1 MTDTARSVS
10 AYRSVPG
17 YRPTAV
23 GVAFGALMTA
33 LAAGAA
39 EGLLR
44 AVRGGGEFG
53 ATAAGLLPRLAIYLV
68 VAAVALYM
76 VRGSRVARALMTV
89 GIGVVGLLSL
99 ILEPVAVLLS
109 TDDYGALFAELA
121 PSSAV
126 LAGCRAVHI
135 VAVLIAIPAMY
146 TPAAHRWFTQR

>member
-1 MTDTARSVS
+1 MTPTAFSVS
-10 AYRSVPG
+10 TD
-17 YRPTAV
+17 RPVAIS
-23 GVAFGALMTA
+23 VAFGALMTA

-68 VAAVALYM
+68 VAAVALVM
-76 VRGSRVARALMTV
+76 LNGSRVARALLTV

-99 ILEPVAVLLS
+99 IIEPVAVLLS
-109 TDDYGALFAELA
+109 ADDYAVLFGELA

-126 LAGCRAVHI
+126 LVGCRTVHI
-135 VAVLIAIPAMY
+135 LAVLVAVAAMY

>member
-1 MTDTARSVS
+1 MTATAFSVS
-10 AYRSVPG
+10 AD
-17 YRPTAV
+17 RPVAV
-23 GVAFGALMTA
+23 TVAFGALLTA

-68 VAAVALYM
+68 VAAVALVM
-76 VRGSRVARALMTV
+76 LNGSRVARALLTV

-99 ILEPVAVLLS
+99 IIEPVAVLLS
-109 TDDYGALFAELA
+109 ADDYAVLFGELA

-126 LAGCRAVHI
+126 LVGCRTVHI
-135 VAVLIAIPAMY
+135 LAVLVAVAAMY

>member
-1 MTDTARSVS
+1 MTATAFSVS
-10 AYRSVPG
+10 AD
-17 YRPTAV
+17 RPVAV
-23 GVAFGALMTA
+23 TVAFGALLTA

-68 VAAVALYM
+68 VAAVALVM
-76 VRGSRVARALMTV
+76 LHGSRVARALLTV

-99 ILEPVAVLLS
+99 IIEPVAVLLS
-109 TDDYGALFAELA
+109 ADDYAVLFGELA

-126 LAGCRAVHI
+126 LVGCRTVHI
-135 VAVLIAIPAMY
+135 LAVLVAIAAMY